1 MNKSESITK
10 LAISLAKFNGEVS
23 SISKDAKNPFF
34 KSNYVTL
41 DKLIIETRELL
52 QKHGLSIMQFP
63 LSKDTGEIGIQTLLL
78 HESGEFIETEP
89 LFMKPQKND
98 PQQAG
103 SVITYLRRYSYQAI
117 LSLNTGEDDDGNKST
132 YGNSKPNTGAKNSVK
147 TQTVQVINAEQLKVM
162 FDLAKGKDIEQVKQI
177 IHIFGFMDSKQITV
191 DKYQEICNKIK
202 EL

>member
-41 DKLIIETRELL
+41 DKLIIETRDLL

-78 HESGEFIETEP
+78 HESGEFIEAEP

-117 LSLNTGEDDDGNKST
+117 LGLNTGEDDDGNKST
-132 YGNSKPNTGAKNSVK
+132 YGNSKPNTGAKNNVK
-147 TQTVQVINAEQLKVM
+147 TQTVQTINAEQLKAM
-162 FDLAKGKDIEQVKQI
+162 FDLAKGKDIERVKQI
-177 IHIFGFMDSKQITV
+177 IHIFGFIDSKQITV